1 MTHSPIRY
9 VTVSELI
16 YINGCILENAN
27 LMSGKQK
34 VRDLDLLQAAAQRPE
49 ASAFGEDA
57 FRELPEKTAALLHA
71 LARNHPFTDGNKR
84 TATVAALFMFTING
98 WRVNWDQAQALEII
112 LSAAENHWEVGQ
124 LAAWL
129 QENLEVGEPAWE
141 AEIEKDMSLIDMIMS
156 EQKWLLDE
164 LNKQ

>member
-1 MTHSPIRY
+1 MQSSPPIRY

-98 WRVNWDQAQALEII
+98 WRVN
-112 LSAAENHWEVGQ
+112 
-124 LAAWL
+124 
-129 QENLEVGEPAWE
+129 
-141 AEIEKDMSLIDMIMS
+141 
-156 EQKWLLDE
+156 
-164 LNKQ
+164 